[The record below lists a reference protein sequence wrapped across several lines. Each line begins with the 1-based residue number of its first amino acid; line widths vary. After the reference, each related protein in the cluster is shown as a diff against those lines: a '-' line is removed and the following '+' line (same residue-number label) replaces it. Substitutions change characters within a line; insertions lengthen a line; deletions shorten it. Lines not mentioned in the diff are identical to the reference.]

1 MGLDLWK
8 DELVKNIT
16 ELTNRLNSMEEDN
29 LELKQDNLE
38 LKSQVKILIQE
49 QEECKNNYTRGIEMV
64 ITINISK
71 LILIHTSI
79 IHNLR
84 QNYLYRNFM
93 INL

>member
-49 QEECKNNYTRGIEMV
+49 QGFT
-64 ITINISK
+64 
-71 LILIHTSI
+71 
-79 IHNLR
+79 
-84 QNYLYRNFM
+84 
-93 INL
+93 

>member
-64 ITINISK
+64 LTT
-71 LILIHTSI
+71 LL
-79 IHNLR
+79 
-84 QNYLYRNFM
+84 
-93 INL
+93 

>member
-71 LILIHTSI
+71 FSFELFYPNG
-79 IHNLR
+79 NLFSCK
-84 QNYLYRNFM
+84 LHF
-93 INL
+93 